1 MRKFYFKLKIKFIKR
16 DPDFNRLTPSI
27 EISAYT
33 VHISEGYLKAYVY
46 YKTIRFWKF
55 SFFTAKINIWF

>member
-33 VHISEGYLKAYVY
+33 VHIREGSLKAYVY
-46 YKTIRFWKF
+46 YKTIRFWQ
-55 SFFTAKINIWF
+55 